1 MTVEGP
7 QYSHYCASLKG
18 MQCAKVSL
26 FDTEMLK
33 IAVVTYV
40 LIFFSFAVLL
50 KNAKKEEEKP
60 FRDCADVYQSGFNKS
75 GVYTIYINNV
85 SDPKKVRKILV
96 LFSYLLISCC
106 PGLKKNIW
114 YLYRS
119 SHSSNY
125 CTDINN
131 LCCIPA

>member
-1 MTVEGP
+1 
-7 QYSHYCASLKG
+7 
-18 MQCAKVSL
+18 
-26 FDTEMLK
+26 MLK

-96 LFSYLLISCC
+96 LFSYLLMSCC
-106 PGLKKNIW
+106 PGLKKTFGTFTEVLI
-114 YLYRS
+114 LQ
-119 SHSSNY
+119 
-125 CTDINN
+125 TIA
-131 LCCIPA
+131 LI